1 VPEIEYKKK
10 KRKRVNVNEISAI
23 ELLAIYRDVSVIDVR
38 ELDEYTSG
46 HIPGAIH
53 IPLSTIPV
61 RQNEIDKS
69 KTHYL
74 ICEAGGRSGQAG
86 RFLEDQG
93 FKVVNIAGGTGALR
107 QIGTPLN
114 LGELP

>member
-1 VPEIEYKKK
+1 M
-10 KRKRVNVNEISAI
+10 NEISAI
-23 ELLAIYRDVSVIDVR
+23 ELLAIYKDVSIIDVR
-38 ELDEYTSG
+38 ELDEYVSG
-46 HIPGAIH
+46 HISGAVH

-93 FKVVNIAGGTGALR
+93 FDVVNIAGGTGALR

-114 LGELP
+114 VGETP

>member
-1 VPEIEYKKK
+1 M
-10 KRKRVNVNEISAI
+10 NEISAL
-23 ELLAIYRDVSVIDVR
+23 ELLAIYKQVSIIDVR
-38 ELDEYTSG
+38 ELDEYVSG

-61 RQNEIDKS
+61 RQTEIDKT
-69 KTHYL
+69 KTQYL

-86 RFLEDQG
+86 KFLEDQG
-93 FKVVNIAGGTGALR
+93 FEVVNVAGGTGALR

-114 LGELP
+114 LGEQP

>member
-1 VPEIEYKKK
+1 M
-10 KRKRVNVNEISAI
+10 NEISAI
-23 ELLAIYRDVSVIDVR
+23 ELLAIYKTVSIIDVR
-38 ELDEYTSG
+38 EHDEYVSG
-46 HIPGAIH
+46 HIPGAVH

-74 ICEAGGRSGQAG
+74 ICEVGGRSGQAG

-93 FKVVNIAGGTGALR
+93 FNVVNIAGGTGALR

-114 LGELP
+114 IGEAP

>member
-1 VPEIEYKKK
+1 M
-10 KRKRVNVNEISAI
+10 NEISAI
-23 ELLAIYRDVSVIDVR
+23 ELLEIYENVSIIDVR
-38 ELDEYTSG
+38 EHDEYVSG

-74 ICEAGGRSGQAG
+74 ICEVGGRSGQATN
-86 RFLEDQG
+86 FLAEQG
-93 FKVVNIAGGTGALR
+93 FDVVNIAGGTGALR

-114 LGELP
+114 TGEQP